1 VIAQVWVLLHIF
13 TRINSEQHSELMSAR
28 YLPQLTPVLMWKSG
42 YLPKPQEVTGRT
54 MVTLNDSTNDPETNF
69 GNIRESS
76 SIGER
81 ETHHNPH
88 TSQQI
93 EPVRTSTPKHD
104 PFQKIPFAKS
114 FTNRRW
120 PSDLLRWPLALLLPS
135 THRNNNIALQRILN
149 HLSTKNLYGAIF
161 RLKL

>member
-1 VIAQVWVLLHIF
+1 VNNIVKLLGAIY
-13 TRINSEQHSELMSAR
+13 HSPHPFWCEKAGTS
-28 YLPQLTPVLMWKSG
+28 PSPKSSSDG
-42 YLPKPQEVTGRT
+42 L
-54 MVTLNDSTNDPETNF
+54 TLNDSTNDPETNF
-69 GNIRESS
+69 GNIRETSS
-76 SIGER
+76 ER
-81 ETHHNPH
+81 PTTTH

-114 FTNRRW
+114 LPTVDD
-120 PSDLLRWPLALLLPS
+120 PPISDLLRWPLAPLLPS

-149 HLSTKNLYGAIF
+149 HLSHFTSHPQILNFSPKNLNGAIF